1 MKKRYALVGT
11 GGRSYMFQAALADTY
26 KATSELVAFCDLNQ
40 TRMDLANRR
49 RKEKHALAPLPTY
62 GPQQFDDMVKM
73 HKPDVVI
80 VTCIDRLHHHYIIR
94 AMELGC
100 DVISEKPMTVDDEK
114 AREIIAAKKRTGRKL
129 TVTFNYRYSPRNTK
143 VKELIHSG
151 AIGDV
156 VSVHFE
162 WMLDTAHGA
171 DYFRRWHRDKR
182 NSGGLLVHKS
192 THHFDLVNWWLASIP
207 EEVFAWGRLAFYG
220 RENAERRGVTEFY
233 QRVKGSATAAKDP
246 FALNIDDKATQE
258 MYLDAEKE
266 DGYQRDQSVFGDG
279 INIEDTMSLLVKY
292 RNRAVL
298 TYSLNAFCPWEGYR
312 VMFNGTHGRI
322 EMNIV
327 ERPFLIPKGADPAD
341 PSYADKGDGGE
352 RQTIRLQ
359 RLWHKA
365 ENITWEEGKG
375 GHGGGDGRMLKE
387 IFEGA
392 NTSDPLRTAANHV
405 DGLKSIIVGI
415 AGNHSLNRG
424 LPVRVKDL
432 VDIDQA

>member
-1 MKKRYALVGT
+1 MKKRYVIVGT
-11 GGRSYMFQAALADTY
+11 GGRSRMFHEAISSTFKDAC
-26 KATSELVAFCDLNQ
+26 ELVGLCDINGV
-40 TRMDLANRR
+40 RMDLANRWAQ
-49 RKEKHALAPLPTY
+49 EKFGQKPVPTHKP
-62 GPQQFDDMVKM
+62 GEFDAMVKKL
-73 HKPDVVI
+73 KPDVVV
-80 VTCIDRLHHHYIIR
+80 VTCLDRLHHHYIIR

-114 AREIIAAKKRTGRKL
+114 AREIIQTKKRTGRNL

-192 THHFDLVNWWLASIP
+192 THHFDLVNWWIDSVP

-220 RENAERRGVTEFY
+220 RENAERRGVSEFY
-233 QRVKGSATAAKDP
+233 QRVKGSAVAAKDP
-246 FALNIDDKATQE
+246 FALNIEDPATKE
-258 MYLDAEKE
+258 MYLDAEKD

-279 INIEDTMSLLVKY
+279 INIEDTMSVLVKY

-312 VMFNGTHGRI
+312 VMFNGTKGRI
-322 EMNIV
+322 EMDIV

-341 PSYADKGDGGE
+341 PSYADKGEGE
-352 RQTIRLQ
+352 KQVIRLQ
-359 RLWHKA
+359 RLWQKA
-365 ENITWEEGKG
+365 ENITWEEGQG

-392 NTSDPLRTAANHV
+392 NPADPLRTAANHV